1 LYHRKT
7 HAEEYA
13 EQQRK
18 KAAQATRRAEEKARR
33 AETAR
38 MEQVAEE
45 ERRRKKR
52 ERESRRLDYAR
63 EEYNARW
70 VALVAGGSEGSLGY
84 DDIPWPIAAAHRGKA
99 EMRHGGEDRPP
110 LRTGVE
116 ELTAEAISSFLLPPH
131 VLGPEVNENLSL
143 KKEKK
148 DRLREA
154 FLRFHPDKF
163 EGRFMQRVKEQE
175 KERVREAIGQI
186 SRVLNLLMGS

>member
-1 LYHRKT
+1 
-7 HAEEYA
+7 
-13 EQQRK
+13 
-18 KAAQATRRAEEKARR
+18 
-33 AETAR
+33 
-38 MEQVAEE
+38 MAEE

-70 VALVAGGSEGSLGY
+70 VATTVSEGSLGY

-99 EMRHGGEDRPP
+99 EKHHGGENRPP

-131 VLGPEVNENLSL
+131 VDVMKPEMDDAMKNLTQ
-143 KKEKK
+143 KKERK

-163 EGRFMQRVKEQE
+163 EGRFMRRVNENE
-175 KERVREAIGQI
+175 KERVREAIGQV
-186 SRVLNLLMGS
+186 SRVLNLLMGEGE

>member
-1 LYHRKT
+1 
-7 HAEEYA
+7 
-13 EQQRK
+13 
-18 KAAQATRRAEEKARR
+18 
-33 AETAR
+33 

-63 EEYNARW
+63 EEYNTRW
-70 VALVAGGSEGSLGY
+70 MAMVATTVPGGSEGSLGY
-84 DDIPWPIAAAHRGKA
+84 DDIPWPIAAAHQGKA
-99 EMRHGGEDRPP
+99 EKRHGGDHKPS

-131 VLGPEVNENLSL
+131 VVGSEVADTTKNLSL
-143 KKEKK
+143 KKERK

-163 EGRFMQRVKEQE
+163 EGRFMRRVNENE

-186 SRVLNLLMGS
+186 SRVLNSLMGEGE

>member
-1 LYHRKT
+1 
-7 HAEEYA
+7 
-13 EQQRK
+13 
-18 KAAQATRRAEEKARR
+18 
-33 AETAR
+33 

-70 VALVAGGSEGSLGY
+70 VALVATTVPEGSLGY

-99 EMRHGGEDRPP
+99 EKRHGEDRPS

-116 ELTAEAISSFLLPPH
+116 ELTAEAISSFLLPSH
-131 VLGPEVNENLSL
+131 VVGDDATKNLSL

-163 EGRFMQRVKEQE
+163 EGRFMRRVNENE
-175 KERVREAIGQI
+175 KERVRDAIGQI
-186 SRVLNLLMGS
+186 SRVLNLLMGEGLDHSK